1 MSFNQ
6 NANPDYKQETTLQSN
21 NSEVDITIG
30 QNEVDKENDLIDKLN
45 LTIKFGEEQEEQQE
59 SQTEK
64 SLHVKS
70 KEDEEEDKNES
81 EKPDEQSS
89 KQAE

>member
-6 NANPDYKQETTLQSN
+6 NANPDYKQETTLKS
-21 NSEVDITIG
+21 NSEDDITIG

-45 LTIKFGEEQEEQQE
+45 LTIKFGEEEEEEQQE

-70 KEDEEEDKNES
+70 KEED
-81 EKPDEQSS
+81 
-89 KQAE
+89 